1 MEKTKETIKL
11 FKGVLLEDKEYEENH
26 AYLDYTGICEKTI
39 PLGFILDRKILPN
52 YSGREIEK
60 IITMVKKEF
69 CVTGREMNNS
79 FHKSWAKVR
88 DASMAQLIVEQIVHY
103 ITTYGYDD
111 AGIYDEDTVY
121 IPKEELDV
129 PELEGKLKLMVI
141 HGFTKEELKARVL
154 KFINMGVALKE
165 DTVKQLISITEMFD
179 LTEKDISNIKNK
191 EIKAALYKEYGLFP
205 KDPQEFLRYLVY
217 VTTGDTLII
226 KNKKLINSIKEAK
239 QTEAVNLLVKYVLE
253 EGMGPLA
260 SIFYRYKPIFLAFK
274 SDVTTKR
281 IINQIRRFAPECHKP
296 MKEDYLNSIT
306 AKIKHNKPITG
317 GVLRKHLRD
326 VNIFRKAR
334 LAYALKFRT
343 TGANSVLYRIRNGR
357 SYATSFEFENVEYAE
372 KILKIVLEEIAYELH
387 KNVDGKKI
395 YIPKNITYT
404 LPSTEKMFTGNIPSG
419 SSVSVDKDM
428 VFGIHWN
435 DIDRHRIDLDLSL
448 INIGGKIGW
457 DSSYR
462 SSSRDIL
469 FSGDMTSAGG
479 KNGASELFYVK
490 NVMPGV
496 SLMSVNYY
504 NYDES
509 IPVPFKIMIGEEKMV
524 KIGMNHTLNPNNVKA
539 VSNTIMTEQQKTLG
553 IIVTG
558 KEGCTFYFTESNM
571 ESGVS
576 SKETKAVEQARTFL
590 YNYYANSINLNELLE
605 LSGAELVEQDECDID
620 LSPEALEKDTI
631 LNLMVSKDE

>member
-1 MEKTKETIKL
+1 
-11 FKGVLLEDKEYEENH
+11 
-26 AYLDYTGICEKTI
+26 
-39 PLGFILDRKILPN
+39 
-52 YSGREIEK
+52 
-60 IITMVKKEF
+60 
-69 CVTGREMNNS
+69 
-79 FHKSWAKVR
+79 
-88 DASMAQLIVEQIVHY
+88 
-103 ITTYGYDD
+103 
-111 AGIYDEDTVY
+111 
-121 IPKEELDV
+121 
-129 PELEGKLKLMVI
+129 
-141 HGFTKEELKARVL
+141 
-154 KFINMGVALKE
+154 
-165 DTVKQLISITEMFD
+165 MFD
-179 LTEKDISNIKNK
+179 LTEKEINDIKNK

-226 KNKKLINSIKEAK
+226 KNKKLTNAIKEAK
-239 QTEAVNLLVKYVLE
+239 KKEALKLIVDYDQIVGL
-253 EGMGPLA
+253 GQLA
-260 SIFYRYKPIFLAFK
+260 TIFYRFKPIFLAFK
-274 SDVTTKR
+274 GDPKMNY
-281 IINQIRRFAPECHKP
+281 IINTINRIAPTWHRP

-306 AKIKHNKPITG
+306 SKIKYNKPIAV

-343 TGANSVLYRIRNGR
+343 TGADAVLYRIRNGR
-357 SYATSFEFENVEYAE
+357 SYATTFEFDNVEYAE
-372 KILKIVLEEIAYELH
+372 KILKVVLEEIAYELH
-387 KNVDGKKI
+387 GNVNGKKV

-428 VFGIHWN
+428 VFGVHWN
-435 DIDRHRIDLDLSL
+435 NVDRHIIDLDLSL

-462 SSSRDIL
+462 SSGGDIL
-469 FSGDMTSAGG
+469 FSGDVVHPDM

-490 NVMPGV
+490 NVTPGV
-496 SLMSVNYY
+496 SSMSVNYY
-504 NYDES
+504 NYNES
-509 IPVPFKIMIGEEKMV
+509 VPVPFKIMIGEEKITRLN
-524 KIGMNHTLNPNNVKA
+524 KNHMINPNNIKA
-539 VSNTIMTEQQKTLG
+539 VSNTVMTEHQKTLG

-576 SKETKAVEQARTFL
+576 SRETKAVDQARTFL
-590 YNYYANSINLNELLE
+590 YNYYANSISLNELLE

-631 LNLMVSKDE
+631 LNLMVTKNE

>member
-1 MEKTKETIKL
+1 MEKTNETIKL
-11 FKGVLLEDKEYEENH
+11 FKGVIVSEDISNYAIEEK
-26 AYLDYTGICEKTI
+26 AYIEVCKKTV
-39 PLGFILDRKILPN
+39 PLGFVFDSKVLIN
-52 YSGREIEK
+52 NSSREVDK
-60 IITMVKKEF
+60 IIEMVKKEY

-88 DASMAQLIVEQIVHY
+88 DASMAQLVVEQIVHY
-103 ITTYGYDD
+103 ITTYGYESVG
-111 AGIYDEDTVY
+111 AYDNDTVY
-121 IPKEELDV
+121 IPEEELDV
-129 PELEGKLKLMVI
+129 PELEGRLKLIVI

-179 LTEKDISNIKNK
+179 LTEKEIGDIKNK

-205 KDPQEFLRYLVY
+205 KDPQEFIRYLVY

-226 KNKKLINSIKEAK
+226 KNKKLTTAIKEAK
-239 QTEAVNLLVKYVLE
+239 KKEALKLIKDYDENVGLGK
-253 EGMGPLA
+253 LA
-260 SIFYRYKPIFLAFK
+260 SIFYRFKPIFLAFK
-274 SDVTTKR
+274 GDPKMNY
-281 IINQIRRFAPECHKP
+281 IINTINRIAPTWHKP

-306 AKIKHNKPITG
+306 SKIKQDKPIAI

-343 TGANSVLYRIRNGR
+343 TGADAVLYRIRNGR
-357 SYATSFEFENVEYAE
+357 SYATTFEFDNIEYAE

-387 KNVDGKKI
+387 KNVNGKKV

-419 SSVSVDKDM
+419 SSVTVDKDM

-435 DIDRHRIDLDLSL
+435 DIDSHRIDLDLSL

-462 SSSRDIL
+462 SSGRDIL

-509 IPVPFKIMIGEEKMV
+509 IPVPFKIMIGEERLSS
-524 KIGMNHTLNPNNVKA
+524 IEMNHTLNPNNVKA
-539 VSNTIMTEQQKTLG
+539 VSNTVMTEHQKTLG

-605 LSGAELVEQDECDID
+605 LSGAELVGKDECDID

-631 LNLMVSKDE
+631 LNLMVTKDE